1 MDLSPLEN
9 SKNLGQL
16 MVKLHDVYND
26 YKDDMFGT
34 VFSQNRISD
43 VVEEILLERDITPKE
58 EHLVTE
64 ILVTLIREAE
74 LKLKAALADRISV
87 IDGAPNQLSLE
98 LANDEINVA
107 RPILENSTSLS
118 DDDLVYLI
126 NTKDSEHWQSI
137 ARRRTLDESI
147 INKLADTNDNLTH
160 NSLLKNFNIRLT
172 HYTGKK
178 IAELAK
184 STPFL
189 AEGLLGRDELSKSII
204 IDIYQH
210 VGEALQSQIEEKYNY
225 TSDELIKAIND
236 LSSELSSGETR
247 DIAPEE
253 IINLK
258 EEIIVEVSPPQGT
271 TVSSESR
278 SEIPTEPHSK
288 LTPEQIKYRA
298 ATTIS
303 ASGGSDALKK
313 KAPQDLL
320 SPEEYKIAQ
329 RYKQTGKLTVS
340 LMTRHL
346 RRRQFKSFIAQL
358 AVFSDLEPALIAT
371 LLGQINGQGLAI
383 ICHAT
388 DLTKADFMNLYL
400 LTQPMRLSRTGTPQ
414 GSISKA
420 MDYYSRTNREQS
432 LIIVKDKFKS
442 LNGAKPSEES

>member
-137 ARRRTLDESI
+137 ARRRTLNESI

-189 AEGLLGRDELSKSII
+189 AEGLLGRDELSKSIVI
-204 IDIYQH
+204 EIYQH
-210 VGEALQSQIEEKYNY
+210 VGEALQNQIEQKYNY
-225 TSDELIKAIND
+225 TSTELNKAISD
-236 LSSELSSGETR
+236 LSSELSSS
-247 DIAPEE
+247 DALDKLPEE
-253 IINLK
+253 IIQYKDEVTVEDLPYEDK
-258 EEIIVEVSPPQGT
+258 PTALRSRTEIP
-271 TVSSESR
+271 SES
-278 SEIPTEPHSK
+278 HSQ
-288 LTPEQIKYRA
+288 LTPDQIKYRA
-298 ATTIS
+298 ATTIA
-303 ASGGSDALKK
+303 ASGGSDSLKK
-313 KAPQDLL
+313 RAPQDLL
-320 SPEEYKIAQ
+320 SPEEYAVAQ
-329 RYKQTGKLTVS
+329 RYKQSGKLTVS

-358 AVFSDLEPALIAT
+358 AVFSDLEPALIAD
-371 LLGQINGQGLAI
+371 LLRQVNGQGLAI
-383 ICHAT
+383 ICQAT

-400 LTQPMRLSRTGTPQ
+400 LTQPLRLSRSGTPQ

-420 MDYYSRTNREQS
+420 MDYYSKTNREQAR
-432 LIIVKDKFKS
+432 IIVKDKFHSHK
-442 LNGAKPSEES
+442 ED